1 MNEFIQVDDNI
12 FVQVFDYFIGEF
24 ATNLLEDVHMFI
36 SLSLNLILQYTRLH
50 FVVVLEEIRSRRVDQ
65 FLFFLQDIVNITSY
79 PVNQIPH
86 LIPPLHHHAL

>member
-1 MNEFIQVDDNI
+1 MYKLIQVDDNI

-65 FLFFLQDIVNITSY
+65 FLFFLQVIVNSTSR
-79 PVNQIPH
+79 QQKKIMR
-86 LIPPLHHHAL
+86 LISPLHLHAL